1 MKLKEPQDDLLSS
14 LCGREAGRDRQAA
27 EQARRVVGVSC
38 GVLRAHHEAC
48 RRSRTVVLA
57 AILLTLLLL
66 GTLFGSAVYT
76 VFEEE
81 ILAGQFGQLIVV
93 ALFLAAAVAVMVV
106 LAGWIRR
113 RP

>member
-1 MKLKEPQDDLLSS
+1 MKAEKPRDELLSS
-14 LCGREAGRDRQAA
+14 LCGREAGRDREAA
-27 EQARRVVGVSC
+27 DRARRVVGVSC

-48 RRSRTVVLA
+48 RRNRIVVLA
-57 AILLTLLLL
+57 AIFLTLLLL

-93 ALFLAAAVAVMVV
+93 ALFLTAAVAATVT
-106 LAGWIRR
+106 LAVWIRR